1 MLPGHRNNAKT
12 SCRRGRESVQWGWG
26 SVDPG
31 LTPTRSGEPT
41 AAGSLVGG
49 RGGGGGAWGITRD
62 QTASRG
68 LEGIT
73 GQQAFSLSLEDPCP

>member
-49 RGGGGGAWGITRD
+49 RGGAEEPGASPETR
-62 QTASRG
+62 QLHAALKG
-68 LEGIT
+68 
-73 GQQAFSLSLEDPCP
+73 